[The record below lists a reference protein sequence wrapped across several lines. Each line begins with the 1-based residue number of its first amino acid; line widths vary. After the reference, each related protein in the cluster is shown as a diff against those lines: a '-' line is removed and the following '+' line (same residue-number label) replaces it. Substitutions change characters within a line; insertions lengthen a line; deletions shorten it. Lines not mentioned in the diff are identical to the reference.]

1 MSNQSVSPT
10 TKSASPTGRV
20 LVAVWLGLLA
30 LTALT
35 VGMASLDLGKAS
47 ILAVLGIAS
56 LKFGLVLA
64 FFMHLRYEKVR
75 LYLGLFL
82 IAVAAL
88 AIFLGLVL
96 ADILAR

>member
-1 MSNQSVSPT
+1 MDKETVRPAPKSPSPT
-10 TKSASPTGRV
+10 ARLLV
-20 LVAVWLGLLA
+20 LVWLCLLA
-30 LTALT
+30 LTGLT

-47 ILAVLGIAS
+47 ILAVLGIAAIKS
-56 LKFGLVLA
+56 GLVLA

-82 IAVAAL
+82 IAVATL

-96 ADILAR
+96 TDILAR